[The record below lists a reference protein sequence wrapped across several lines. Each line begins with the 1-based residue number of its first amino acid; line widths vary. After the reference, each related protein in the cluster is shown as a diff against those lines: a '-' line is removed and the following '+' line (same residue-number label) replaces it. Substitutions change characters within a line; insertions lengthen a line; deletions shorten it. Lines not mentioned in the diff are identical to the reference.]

1 MTEGDA
7 VPGAGTGQPLA
18 TANVASDWIA
28 QLDPPLAEVAKN
40 NGWKTINDP
49 VKNYMALVSYMG
61 ADKAGRGVVL
71 PKGEEDFFSWPGW
84 EKLGTPA
91 KPEDYGIATRPGVD
105 PVLASWF
112 ERTAHQL
119 RLPKTVA
126 ERLVAAWEGQAKEL
140 AQQEQSAALAR
151 REKERDQVFAEWGFR
166 RLERQEL
173 ASRGAHVAGLTDEEI
188 AAMELAI
195 GVKPVMEMLARIGG
209 LVSEARGVPHNAL
222 SPRVESV
229 QALEADPDFMARY
242 RNGDPDAVRR
252 MNAAMLAEV
261 RAGR

>member
-1 MTEGDA
+1 MVEGDA
-7 VPGAGTGQPLA
+7 VPSSGQPLGA
-18 TANVASDWIA
+18 ADAAPDWVA
-28 QLDPPLAEVAKN
+28 QLEPQLVEVVKH
-40 NGWKTINDP
+40 NGWKSPADA
-49 VKNYMALVSYMG
+49 VRNYAALVSYMG

-71 PKGEEDFFSWPGW
+71 PKSDEDLLSWPGW

-91 KPEDYGIATRPGVD
+91 RPEDYGIATRPGVD

-112 ERTAHQL
+112 EGIAHQL
-119 RLPKTVA
+119 RLPKVVA

-151 REKERDQVFAEWGFR
+151 REKERDQLLQEWGFR

-173 ASRGAHVAGLTDEEI
+173 ASRGAHVAGLTDEQI

-209 LVSEARGVPHNAL
+209 LVSEAKGVPHNAL

-229 QALEADPDFMARY
+229 EALQADPVFMERY
-242 RNGDPDAVRR
+242 RAGDPDAVRR